1 MWLSLVEHSVRDAG
15 VGGSNPLIPTI
26 SQIVV
31 FCQFIF
37 FQFIPILSMTPT
49 LLHDPYTNNV
59 LEAVS
64 FLEKKIQDRPELVL
78 VLGTGLGG
86 LIDQIKTDHVLPYES
101 IPHFPSST
109 VISHSGNLIFGT
121 LGGKYVAVLQGRFH
135 FYEGYSARQVAFPV
149 RVLSLLGPEI
159 LLVSN
164 ASGGLNPGY
173 SPGTV
178 MVIKDH
184 LNFLPDNP
192 LRGSNVD
199 EWGQRFPDCS
209 CVYDPGLIEIACS
222 SARKI
227 GLENIET
234 GTYVAIPG
242 PSLETPAETRYLRNC
257 GADAVGMSTV
267 PEVLVGVHAGMKV
280 LGLSLI
286 ANVNDPDNQQPI
298 LVEDVL
304 NEAEKAMDPFQKLV
318 KDIVESI

>member
-1 MWLSLVEHSVRDAG
+1 MTSTLLNDTYKNDVLE
-15 VGGSNPLIPTI
+15 T
-26 SQIVV
+26 VV
-31 FCQFIF
+31 F
-37 FQFIPILSMTPT
+37 L
-49 LLHDPYTNNV
+49 
-59 LEAVS
+59 
-64 FLEKKIQDRPELVL
+64 KKRIHRVPEIIL

-86 LIDQIKTDHVLPYES
+86 LAENIEKDLVIPYES

-109 VISHSGNLIFGT
+109 VASHSGNLIFGT
-121 LGGKYVAVLQGRFH
+121 LGGKYIAVLQGRFH
-135 FYEGYSARQVAFPV
+135 YYEGYSARQVAFPV

-159 LLVSN
+159 LIVSN
-164 ASGGLNPGY
+164 VSGGLNLKY

-192 LRGSNVD
+192 LRGSNVK
-199 EWGQRFPDCS
+199 EWGPRFPNCS
-209 CVYDPGLIEIACS
+209 CVYDPAFIEIAHS

-227 GLENIET
+227 GLENIAT

-267 PEVLVGVHAGMKV
+267 SEVLVAVHAGMKV
-280 LGLSLI
+280 LGLSLV

-298 LVEDVL
+298 LIEDVL
-304 NEAEKAMDPFQKLV
+304 EEAEKAMGPFQNLV
-318 KDIVESI
+318 KNIVESI